1 MIAVAFLAL
10 AAAAFG
16 WPHIAPLADKIR
28 DRATKLQPHHIAGVM
43 VLATAAL
50 YFGLESVGPNPPGPT
65 PAPDA
70 GPLSLAGLFAGET
83 ASEDAALIGAMC
95 SELADEI
102 EFSSGKP
109 DGYLSTGVAVD
120 ELRKRTRIL
129 RCRGISIGDRQ
140 PSARDAIAKYLDEA
154 VGTDGGPLTAEQRT
168 AWVVAYRDLGRAA
181 TDAAK

>member
-1 MIAVAFLAL
+1 MIPTLLILAAVAAWGWPHLQPFAAKAK
-10 AAAAFG
+10 AAAAKLTPRHYAG
-16 WPHIAPLADKIR
+16 IALVA
-28 DRATKLQPHHIAGVM
+28 AAIAYGIM
-43 VLATAAL
+43 PPASP
-50 YFGLESVGPNPPGPT
+50 GPGPT
-65 PAPDA
+65 PVPDA
-70 GPLSLAGLFAGET
+70 GPLSLAGLFSGET
-83 ASEDAALIGAMC
+83 ASEDASLIGALC

>member
-1 MIAVAFLAL
+1 MIPTLLVLAAVAAWGWPHLQPLAEKAK
-10 AAAAFG
+10 AAAANLTPRHYAG
-16 WPHIAPLADKIR
+16 IAL
-28 DRATKLQPHHIAGVM
+28 V
-43 VLATAAL
+43 AAAVA
-50 YFGLESVGPNPPGPT
+50 YGLGPSASPAPGPT

-102 EFSSGKP
+102 EFSSGQP
-109 DGYLSTGVAVD
+109 DGYLSTGIGVD

-140 PSARDAIAKYLDEA
+140 PAARDAIAKYLEDA

-168 AWVVAYRDLGRAA
+168 AWVAAYRDLGRAA
-181 TDAAK
+181 TNAAK

>member
-1 MIAVAFLAL
+1 MIPTLLIIAAVAAWCWPHLQPFAEKAK
-10 AAAAFG
+10 AAAA
-16 WPHIAPLADKIR
+16 
-28 DRATKLQPHHIAGVM
+28 KLTPRHYAGVAL
-43 VLATAAL
+43 VAAAVA
-50 YFGLESVGPNPPGPT
+50 YGLGPSSAPTPGPT

-83 ASEDAALIGAMC
+83 ASEDASLIGALC

-109 DGYLSTGVAVD
+109 DGYLSTGIAVD

-140 PSARDAIAKYLDEA
+140 PAARDAIAKYLEDA

-168 AWVVAYRDLGRAA
+168 AWVAAYRDLGRAA

>member
-1 MIAVAFLAL
+1 MIPTLLIIAAVAAWCWPHLQPFASKAK
-10 AAAAFG
+10 AAAA
-16 WPHIAPLADKIR
+16 
-28 DRATKLQPHHIAGVM
+28 KLTPRHYAGVAL
-43 VLATAAL
+43 VAAAVA
-50 YFGLESVGPNPPGPT
+50 YGLGPSSTPTPGPP

-70 GPLSLAGLFAGET
+70 GPLSLAGVFAGET

-109 DGYLSTGVAVD
+109 DGYLSTGIAVD

-140 PSARDAIAKYLDEA
+140 PAARDAIAKYLEDA
-154 VGTDGGPLTAEQRT
+154 VGTDGGPLTPEQRT

>member
-1 MIAVAFLAL
+1 MIPTLLVLAAVAAW
-10 AAAAFG
+10 G
-16 WPHIAPLADKIR
+16 WPH
-28 DRATKLQPHHIAGVM
+28 LQPFAEKAKSAAAKLTPRHYAGIALVAAAM
-43 VLATAAL
+43 AYAIIPTASPA
-50 YFGLESVGPNPPGPT
+50 PGPT
-65 PAPDA
+65 PSPDA

-83 ASEDAALIGAMC
+83 ASEDAALIGALC

-140 PSARDAIAKYLDEA
+140 PSARDAIAKYLDGA